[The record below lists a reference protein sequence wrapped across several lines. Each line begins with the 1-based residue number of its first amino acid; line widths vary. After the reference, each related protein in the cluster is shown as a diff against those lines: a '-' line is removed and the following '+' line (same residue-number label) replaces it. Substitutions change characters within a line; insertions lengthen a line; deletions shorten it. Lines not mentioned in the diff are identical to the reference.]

1 MKRSELKRTAPLT
14 SGGIQARERRKKR
27 CKVCQAMFTPARNFQ
42 AVCGEIACAIAHAPA
57 NQIRA
62 RKALADVE
70 RKEIQVRK
78 ERLKSRADHAKEAQA
93 VINRYVRLRDA
104 HLGCISCDKPPSW
117 GGQWHCSHF
126 RSVGAAAHLRFNLW
140 NMNKSC
146 SQCNAHL
153 SGNIMVYRPR
163 LVEKIGAEKVVW
175 LECNQDLVRHE
186 IPYLKRLKSVFTKKT
201 KRLEKRYEEFGSC
214 AAM

>member
-1 MKRSELKRTAPLT
+1 MKRTPLQRKT
-14 SGGIQARERRKKR
+14 PLQSGPPRRKR
-27 CKVCQAMFTPARNFQ
+27 CPECRVMFTKTRESQ
-42 AVCGEIACAIAHAPA
+42 AVCGEIECAIAHG
-57 NQIRA
+57 QSEKGRA
-62 RKALADVE
+62 IAGKALAEVGRRDI
-70 RKEIQVRK
+70 KVRK
-78 ERLKSRADHAKEAQA
+78 EKLKSRADHAKEAQA

-104 HLGCISCDKPPSW
+104 HLGCISCDKPARW

-146 SQCNAHL
+146 SQCNSHL

-163 LVEKIGAEKVVW
+163 LVQKIGAEKVAW
-175 LECNQDLVRHE
+175 LECNQDLNRHE
-186 IPYLKRLKSVFTKKT
+186 IPYLKRLKAVFAKKV
-201 KRLEKRYEEFGSC
+201 KRLEQRYERGQSW

>member
-1 MKRSELKRTAPLT
+1 MLATKQPKPKT
-14 SGGIQARERRKKR
+14 
-27 CKVCQAMFTPARNFQ
+27 CKNPACRASFVPQRLGQ
-42 AVCGEIACAIAHAPA
+42 AVCSPKC
-57 NQIRA
+57 
-62 RKALADVE
+62 ALATVE
-70 RKEIQVRK
+70 VQKAKEKQSLALAGRREIKVRK
-78 ERLKSRADHAKEAQA
+78 EALKTRADHAKEAQA

-104 HLGCISCDKPPSW
+104 HLGCISCDKPASW

-163 LVEKIGAEKVVW
+163 LVEKIGAEKVEW

-186 IPYLKRLKSVFTKKT
+186 IPYLKRLKAVFTKKA
-201 KRLEKRYEEFGSC
+201 KRLEARIQC
-214 AAM
+214 NAA